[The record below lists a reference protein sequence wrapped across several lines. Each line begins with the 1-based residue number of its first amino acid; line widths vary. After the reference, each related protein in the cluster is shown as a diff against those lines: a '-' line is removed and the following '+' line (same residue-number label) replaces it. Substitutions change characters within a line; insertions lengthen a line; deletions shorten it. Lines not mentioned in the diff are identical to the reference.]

1 MKGRPFI
8 IIIIMNKIISAVGL
22 MFVALLII
30 GGWFWTSSET
40 LLMSPE
46 YASAATSSAVT
57 VSASVTAVI
66 SCSTN
71 QSSTAFGTLT
81 DSTVAT
87 ASPNASSTM
96 SCANSSTGCV
106 LYIKD
111 AGNSTNGGLATST
124 PAYLIPSPNAAFAAT
139 STLVAGTEGY
149 GVNATTTATGTGATL
164 TIAARYLQ
172 TGNTVGGLVVT
183 NQTLGSTS
191 ATSSSREVVVTHK
204 AAISASTPAG
214 SYADTITYECTAN

>member
-1 MKGRPFI
+1 
-8 IIIIMNKIISAVGL
+8 MNKIISAVGL